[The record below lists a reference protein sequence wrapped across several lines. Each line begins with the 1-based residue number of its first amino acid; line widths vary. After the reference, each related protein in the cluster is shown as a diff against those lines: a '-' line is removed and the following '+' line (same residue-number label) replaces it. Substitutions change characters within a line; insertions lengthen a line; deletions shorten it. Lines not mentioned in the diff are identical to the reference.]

1 MRIGIEPIVE
11 PGGDVSI
18 VLPTQGPRELKLR
31 RDQNLREYSWP
42 SKKCTFLAIFLCA
55 AGVFSIYQVDQQK
68 VFGDICLVRF
78 DSAILTEHHTV
89 MTTS

>member
-1 MRIGIEPIVE
+1 MRIEPIVE

-18 VLPTQGPRELKLR
+18 VLPIERPKTR

-55 AGVFSIYQVDQQK
+55 AGVFSIYQVKRCITAWGLIKFLQD
-68 VFGDICLVRF
+68 CRYP
-78 DSAILTEHHTV
+78 EHYPLMITI
-89 MTTS
+89 